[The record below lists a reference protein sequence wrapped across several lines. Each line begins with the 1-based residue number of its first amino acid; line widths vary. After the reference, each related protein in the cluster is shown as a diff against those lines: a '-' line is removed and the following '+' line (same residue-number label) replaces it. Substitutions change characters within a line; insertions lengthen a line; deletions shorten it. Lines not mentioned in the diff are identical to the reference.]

1 MRRVVVTGLG
11 LVTPLGSD
19 VETVWGN
26 ILASKSGAGTIERF
40 DPTDYACRI
49 ACEVKPGDGSGVTF
63 DASKRVD
70 HKIQRKVD
78 PFIGYEIDAAG
89 QANEDAGLPDLTGE
103 EQLRA
108 GRSMGAGIGAHH
120 GIERKTIVMYKKG
133 QGHPP
138 PPLLA

>member
-70 HKIQRKVD
+70 HKIQR
-78 PFIGYEIDAAG
+78 PEIGRASGRERVWQYVSISVVAG
-89 QANEDAGLPDLTGE
+89 PL
-103 EQLRA
+103 
-108 GRSMGAGIGAHH
+108 
-120 GIERKTIVMYKKG
+120 KKKKKK
-133 QGHPP
+133 
-138 PPLLA
+138 